1 MEDFMSVKKFNVF
14 NTNSL
19 WIKLSAIKRVVTDD
33 ILDME
38 LIVNPVSLDS
48 GSNGYQLVTAIGAA
62 MKCFE
67 NAVGLNVPRSR
78 FLPVK
83 KTSDLLLLMSNL
95 YTQQHG
101 QLRMSPRVDY
111 QVHKVVLHLPSYRGC
126 SHQHLSSSWDK
137 TSEIFLN
144 Y

>member
-1 MEDFMSVKKFNVF
+1 MEDFMSVKKFDVF

-19 WIKLSAIKRVVTDD
+19 WISLSAIKRVVTED

-38 LIVNPVSLDS
+38 LIVNPVTLDS

-62 MKCFE
+62 MKCFD

-101 QLRMSPRVDY
+101 QLRMSSKVDCR
-111 QVHKVVLHLPSYRGC
+111 KGHLN
-126 SHQHLSSSWDK
+126 L
-137 TSEIFLN
+137 
-144 Y
+144 